1 MKKIVLSLFVLAIA
15 LCANAQKPNSKLPV
29 PDLPIDERT
38 QLVTYQDVVKQDG
51 ATPKVL
57 FDRAMEWAKKYY
69 KNTNEVIKNADAE
82 KGVIEMRSTVRIF
95 SKQKDG
101 TMMPKNVVYYNFKL
115 ECRDGRYRYTIT
127 NFNERAQ
134 SAAPIENWFK
144 TDSPY
149 WSPSQYEWLNQID
162 EQVKEL
168 INSLEEGMLPAEV
181 IEDEW

>member
-1 MKKIVLSLFVLAIA
+1 MKKIFLAAAVILAVFV
-15 LCANAQKPNSKLPV
+15 ANAQKNNPLPV

-38 QLVTYQDVVKQDG
+38 NLVTYQDVVKQDG
-51 ATPKVL
+51 ASPQVL
-57 FDRAMEWAKKYY
+57 YDRAMDWAKKFY
-69 KNTNEVIKNADAE
+69 KNTAEVIKNADRE
-82 KGVIEMRSTVRIF
+82 KGVLDMRSSVRIF

-101 TMMPKNVVYYNFKL
+101 TLLPKNIVYYNFKL

-127 NFNERAQ
+127 NFNEKAA

-162 EQVKEL
+162 EQVKAL
-168 INSLEEGMLPAEV
+168 INSLEDGMLPPEV

>member
-1 MKKIVLSLFVLAIA
+1 MKKIVLMVVVLLTAIVT
-15 LCANAQKPNSKLPV
+15 NAQKPNQLPV

-38 QLVTYQDVVKQDG
+38 NLVTYQDVVKQE

-57 FDRAMEWAKKYY
+57 FDRAMAWAKKYY
-69 KNTNEVIKNADAE
+69 KNTAEVIKNADAE
-82 KGVIEMRSTVRIF
+82 KGVIEMRSSVRIF

-101 TMMPKNVVYYNFKL
+101 TMLPKNIVYYNFKL

-127 NFNERAQ
+127 NFNEKAA

-162 EQVKEL
+162 EQVKSL
-168 INSLEEGMLPAEV
+168 INSLEEGMMPEEV
-181 IEDEW
+181 FEDEW

>member
-1 MKKIVLSLFVLAIA
+1 MKKIVSILLVMVVAMTA
-15 LCANAQKPNSKLPV
+15 MAQKPEKLPV

-38 QLVTYQDVVKQDG
+38 QLVTYQDVIQMEG
-51 ATPKVL
+51 ATPDTL
-57 FDRAMEWAKKYY
+57 YNRAMAWIKQHY
-69 KNTNEVIKNADAE
+69 KNTSEVIKNADPE
-82 KGVIEMRSTVRIF
+82 KKVIDMRSSVRIF

-162 EQVKEL
+162 GQVKEL
-168 INSLEEGMLPAEV
+168 INSLEEGMMPKEV
-181 IEDEW
+181 FDDEW